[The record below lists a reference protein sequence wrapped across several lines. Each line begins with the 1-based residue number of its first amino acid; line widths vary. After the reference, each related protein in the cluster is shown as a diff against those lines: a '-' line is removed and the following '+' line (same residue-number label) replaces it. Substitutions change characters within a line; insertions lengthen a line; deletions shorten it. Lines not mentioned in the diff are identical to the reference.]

1 MKLINVVTII
11 FFIFTCSVASTS
23 YAQLDIPMPGSAG
36 DGFIEGLNSGRQLSE
51 SISRNQYLEHRMVI
65 EQQEHEAQIAQMEQ
79 DYELKQLQIQLMK
92 EQVKNS
98 HALNKKTLR

>member
-1 MKLINVVTII
+1 MKLINIVTII
-11 FFIFTCSVASTS
+11 FFIFTCSMASTS
-23 YAQLDIPMPGSAG
+23 YAQLPTSRSVG

-51 SISRNQYLEHRMVI
+51 SSSRNQYLEHRMVI
-65 EQQEHEAQIAQMEQ
+65 EQQEYEAQIAQMKQ

-98 HALNKKTLR
+98 HALNKKIKLR